1 MKLMAWQSARVARD
15 EFAQM
20 VLRQQVD
27 GEVAFEN
34 RDVRMLPHRLHE
46 RPFDL
51 GSREV
56 LVVEDAVFRVAALA
70 VEFETPVG
78 GLVEARAPG
87 DQVPD
92 QLRSPSHDQFH
103 GLFVALARSADQR
116 VADVFFERV
125 GGVCHRADTALGIE
139 IGRAHV

>member
-1 MKLMAWQSARVARD
+1 
-15 EFAQM
+15 M

-56 LVVEDAVFRVAALA
+56 LVVEDAVLRVSAFA
-70 VEFETPVG
+70 VELETPVG
-78 GLVEARAPG
+78 GLVETRAPG
-87 DQVPD
+87 YEVGDQFRGP
-92 QLRSPSHDQFH
+92 PHDQFH
-103 GLFVALARSADQR
+103 GLLVAFACAADQR
-116 VADVFFERV
+116 VADVFLECV
-125 GGVCHRADTALGIE
+125 GSVRYRADAALCI
-139 IGRAHV
+139 IGVALFDLAFGDDRNVSVSRGF